1 MDLDA
6 ETEPLLDRDAGEA
19 SSSQSTTAGITVY
32 QEIQTPLE
40 VPALTAH
47 ETHHIFISYSST
59 DAAWARGLIQKLEA
73 TLPELKVCFHERD
86 FMPGKTIIENMVE
99 SIQGSQKILLFLS
112 PDFVQSRWC
121 LLEANLSIFR
131 DCIERK
137 PVIPVMLQTCSV
149 PLHLTHLTYLDASD
163 VHFFKK
169 VSKVI
174 CTPNHQMQNATMVPY
189 NPPSLYN
196 GKALLTLHAVNEGFL
211 LKRSGG
217 IFSDV
222 VPDQLSM
229 VSDDPVSYRAS
240 IQMINEI
247 SSRTV
252 PCSPAICFFV
262 TCACLLVTLISS
274 FFIIL
279 NRSLDNSSFESE
291 RDSVGYMLLALI
303 VFTIVALGSCIY
315 HYTAKLPNVKLLE
328 MSQAAG
334 LANYLLQK
342 SSLLMGC
349 ASRVE
354 LHFVYMSLE
363 GCRKEFADTFGE
375 SSPSAE
381 EMFQRALHYFSS
393 DYACC
398 VAKMYFHFS
407 WARGMPGHW
416 DKGPCFCQFV
426 SHCVREGSWYWNAS
440 SHSERRVR
448 ER

>member
-1 MDLDA
+1 NSPGSVMDLDA
-6 ETEPLLDRDAGEA
+6 ETEPLLDRGAGEA

-59 DAAWARGLIQKLEA
+59 DSAWARGLIQKLEA
-73 TLPELKVCFHERD
+73 TLPELNVCFHERD

-99 SIQGSQKILLFLS
+99 SIQGSQKILLVLS

-121 LLEANLSIFR
+121 LLEANLSVFR

-163 VHFFKK
+163 VHFFDK

-196 GKALLTLHAVNEGFL
+196 GKTLLTLRAVNECFL
-211 LKRSGG
+211 LKWSGG

-229 VSDDPVSYRAS
+229 VSDDPEPYRTA
-240 IQMINEI
+240 IQMINEV

-262 TCACLLVTLISS
+262 IWTCLFVTLISN
-274 FFIIL
+274 FF
-279 NRSLDNSSFESE
+279 
-291 RDSVGYMLLALI
+291 MLLDAVKEKGFSWFFVCFASMLRTLLL
-303 VFTIVALGSCIY
+303 VTIVALVSCIY
-315 HYTAKLPNVKLLE
+315 HYNVKLPNMKLLE

-334 LANYLLQK
+334 LANCLLQK

-349 ASRVE
+349 ASHAE

-363 GCRKEFADTFGE
+363 WCRKEFAETFGE

-381 EMFQRALHYFSS
+381 EMFQRPPHYFSS

-398 VAKMYFHFS
+398 VTKKYFHFS
-407 WARGMPGHW
+407 WAGGMPGHW
-416 DKGPCFCQFV
+416 DKGPCF
-426 SHCVREGSWYWNAS
+426 AS
-440 SHSERRVR
+440 LFLSV
-448 ER
+448 